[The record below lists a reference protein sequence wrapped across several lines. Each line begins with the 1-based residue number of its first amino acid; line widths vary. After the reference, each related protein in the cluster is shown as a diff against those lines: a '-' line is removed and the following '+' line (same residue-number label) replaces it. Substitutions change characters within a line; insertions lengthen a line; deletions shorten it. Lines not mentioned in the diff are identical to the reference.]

1 MLLMGLMT
9 FTNQRRRVLAEKEL
23 KEREQYNDQDDQ
35 RTAAEADKAEGIAG
49 EAANLDR
56 LTDEQYEEV
65 MKNGD
70 NVKAELTRLKVEFD
84 KKAKVD
90 ELRELLNEALAT
102 RGLMP

>member
-9 FTNQRRRVLAEKEL
+9 FTNQRRRKLAKKEL
-23 KEREQYNDQDDQ
+23 KEREHYNDQDE

-65 MKNGD
+65 MKNGE
-70 NVKAELTRLKVEFD
+70 NVKAELARLEVEFD

-90 ELRELLNEALAT
+90 DLRELLNESLVT